1 MTAAQPAAPAL
12 SVRGL
17 SKTFVGQ
24 RALTDVD
31 LDVAPGEIRALV
43 GENGCGKSTLIKILA
58 GFHEPDPG
66 AVVTVAGEPLALGR
80 PGAGEAAGLRFVHQD
95 LGLVAGLDSVD
106 NLALGKGYRARR
118 AGFIDWAG
126 ERRAAQAALRRLGY
140 EIDLR
145 TPVGRLTISERTA
158 VAVARALWGSVGG
171 RPARAQRDGEPGS
184 ATSSASSSATMLV
197 LDEPTANLP
206 AAEAA
211 RLFALVRTVR
221 DAGVSVLFVSHHF
234 DEVFALADSVT
245 VLRDGRVVATRPVAG
260 LSEPELVELVIG
272 RPLEL
277 HEDLGLRSARADTV
291 LSARG
296 LHGRV
301 VAGVDL
307 DVHAGEVL
315 GVAGITGS
323 GREDLAGMLFG
334 GVPRSGTVKVAGR
347 EVPPQ
352 RPDRAIAAGMGLVP
366 AERHANAAFLAG
378 SLRENVT
385 MVDVR
390 RNVVGGL
397 LRHRRERSD
406 VVHWLERL
414 QVRPARSESAMAALS
429 GGNQQKVVL
438 ARWLRQD
445 PRVLVL
451 DDPTQ
456 GVDVGAKAEIHG
468 LIDAA
473 AANGTAV
480 LVLSSDHEELA
491 RLCHRVLVL
500 RSGVVTDELHPPALT
515 AERLTASTIG
525 SLSERV

>member
-1 MTAAQPAAPAL
+1 VVTQVSTAL

-24 RALTDVD
+24 RALVDVD

-58 GFHEPDPG
+58 GFHEPDAG
-66 AVVTVAGEPLALGR
+66 AAVSVAGEPLALGQ

-95 LGLVAGLDSVD
+95 LGLVAGLDGVD
-106 NLALGKGYRARR
+106 NLALGRGYRARR
-118 AGFIDWAG
+118 AGLIDWAG

-158 VAVARALWGSVGG
+158 VAVARALRGSVGG
-171 RPARAQRDGEPGS
+171 KPAQAQRDGDPG
-184 ATSSASSSATMLV
+184 AATMLV

-211 RLFALVRTVR
+211 RLFALVRSVR
-221 DAGVSVLFVSHHF
+221 DSGVSVLFVSHHF
-234 DEVFALADSVT
+234 DEVFALADTVT

-260 LSEPELVELVIG
+260 LTEPELVELVIG

-291 LSARG
+291 LSASGLRG
-296 LHGRV
+296 QV

-307 DVHAGEVL
+307 DLHAGEVL

-323 GREDLAGMLFG
+323 GREELAGMLFG
-334 GVPRSGTVKVAGR
+334 GLPRTGTVSVAGDV
-347 EVPPQ
+347 VPPR

-366 AERHANAAFLAG
+366 AERHANAAFLAA

-385 MVDVR
+385 LVDVR
-390 RNVVGGL
+390 RNVVAGL

-406 VVHWLERL
+406 VAHWLERL
-414 QVRPARSESAMAALS
+414 QVRPARSETAMAALS

-438 ARWLRQD
+438 ARWLRQE

-468 LIDAA
+468 LIDEA

-500 RSGVVTDELHPPALT
+500 RSGVVADELRPPALT
-515 AERLTASTIG
+515 AERLTAGTIG
-525 SLSERV
+525 TLQAT

>member
-1 MTAAQPAAPAL
+1 VRPAAPAL

-24 RALTDVD
+24 RALVDVD

-66 AVVTVAGEPLALGR
+66 AVVTVGGEPLTLGR

-95 LGLVAGLDSVD
+95 LGLVTGLDSVD
-106 NLALGKGYRARR
+106 NLALGQGYRARR
-118 AGFIDWAG
+118 AGLIDWAG
-126 ERRAAQAALRRLGY
+126 ERRAAQAG
-140 EIDLR
+140 
-145 TPVGRLTISERTA
+145 
-158 VAVARALWGSVGG
+158 
-171 RPARAQRDGEPGS
+171 
-184 ATSSASSSATMLV
+184 
-197 LDEPTANLP
+197 
-206 AAEAA
+206 

-221 DAGVSVLFVSHHF
+221 DSGVSVLFVSHHF

-245 VLRDGRVVATRPVAG
+245 VLRDGRVVDTRPVAG
-260 LSEPELVELVIG
+260 LTEPELVELVIG

-277 HEDLGLRSARADTV
+277 HEDLGLRSAREDTV

-323 GREDLAGMLFG
+323 GREELAAMLFG
-334 GVPRSGTVKVAGR
+334 GLPRTGTVTVAGSA
-347 EVPPQ
+347 VPAL

-366 AERHANAAFLAG
+366 AERHANAAFLAA

-385 MVDVR
+385 VVDMR
-390 RNVVGGL
+390 RNVVAGL
-397 LRHRRERSD
+397 LRRRRERSD
-406 VVHWLERL
+406 VAHWLDRL
-414 QVRPARSESAMAALS
+414 QVRPARTETAMAALS

-438 ARWLRQD
+438 ARWLRQS
-445 PRVLVL
+445 PSVLVL

-456 GVDVGAKAEIHG
+456 GVDIGAKTEIHG
-468 LIDAA
+468 LVDEAA
-473 AANGTAV
+473 ARGTAV
-480 LVLSSDHEELA
+480 LVLSSDHEELV

-500 RSGVVTDELHPPALT
+500 RSGAVSDELHPPALT

-525 SLSERV
+525 TLAGRA

>member
-1 MTAAQPAAPAL
+1 VTHVSTAL

-66 AVVTVAGEPLALGR
+66 ATVTVGGQPLTLGR
-80 PGAGEAAGLRFVHQD
+80 PGVGEAAGLRFVHQD
-95 LGLVAGLDSVD
+95 LGLVAGLDGVD
-106 NLALGKGYRARR
+106 NLALGRGYRARR
-118 AGFIDWAG
+118 GGVIDWAG
-126 ERRAAQAALRRLGY
+126 ERRAAQEALRRLGY

-158 VAVARALWGSVGG
+158 VAVARALGE
-171 RPARAQRDGEPGS
+171 RDGASGS
-184 ATSSASSSATMLV
+184 AGNSATMLV

-221 DAGVSVLFVSHHF
+221 DSGVSVLFVSHHF
-234 DEVFALADSVT
+234 DEVFALADTVT
-245 VLRDGRVVATRPVAG
+245 VLRDGGVVATRPVAG
-260 LSEPELVELVIG
+260 LGEPELVELVIG

-307 DVHAGEVL
+307 DLHAGEVL

-323 GREDLAGMLFG
+323 GREELAGMLFG
-334 GVPRSGTVKVAGR
+334 GVARAGTVSVAGR

-366 AERHANAAFLAG
+366 AERHANAAFLAA

-390 RNVVGGL
+390 RNVVAGL

-406 VVHWLERL
+406 VAHWLERL
-414 QVRPARSESAMAALS
+414 QVRPARSETAMAALS

-438 ARWLRQD
+438 ARWLRQE

-468 LIDAA
+468 LIDQA

-500 RSGVVTDELHPPALT
+500 RSGVVADELRPPALT
-515 AERLTASTIG
+515 AERLTAGTIG
-525 SLSERV
+525 TLQAT

>member
-1 MTAAQPAAPAL
+1 VTPAQPGPPPAL

-106 NLALGKGYRARR
+106 NLALGQGYRARR
-118 AGFIDWAG
+118 AGLIDWAG
-126 ERRAAQAALRRLGY
+126 ERRAAREALRRLGY
-140 EIDLR
+140 EVDVR

-158 VAVARALWGSVGG
+158 VAVARAL
-171 RPARAQRDGEPGS
+171 ARRDGAPG
-184 ATSSASSSATMLV
+184 AARMLV

-221 DAGVSVLFVSHHF
+221 DSGVPVLFVSHHF

-245 VLRDGRVVATRPVAG
+245 VLRDGRVVGTRPVAG
-260 LSEPELVELVIG
+260 LTEPELVELVIG

-277 HEDLGLRSARADTV
+277 HEDLGLRSARDRTV
-291 LSARG
+291 LTARG
-296 LHGRV
+296 LRGAV
-301 VAGVDL
+301 VDGVDL

-323 GREDLAGMLFG
+323 GREELAAMLFG
-334 GVPRSGTVKVAGR
+334 GVARSGTVSVEGR

-366 AERHANAAFLAG
+366 AERHANAAFLAA

-390 RNVVGGL
+390 RNVVAGL

-406 VVHWLERL
+406 VVSWLERL
-414 QVRPARSESAMAALS
+414 QVRPARSETAMAALS

-438 ARWLRQD
+438 ARWLRQE
-445 PRVLVL
+445 PRLLVL

-473 AANGTAV
+473 AAGGTAV

-525 SLSERV
+525 SLQAT

>member
-1 MTAAQPAAPAL
+1 VSTAL

-17 SKTFVGQ
+17 SKTVVGQ

-66 AVVTVAGEPLALGR
+66 ATVTVGGETLTLGR

-95 LGLVAGLDSVD
+95 LGLVAGLDGVD
-106 NLALGKGYRARR
+106 NLALGRGYRARR
-118 AGFIDWAG
+118 AGLIDWAG
-126 ERRAAQAALRRLGY
+126 ERRAAQEALRRLGY

-158 VAVARALWGSVGG
+158 VAVARAL
-171 RPARAQRDGEPGS
+171 AQRDGDAG
-184 ATSSASSSATMLV
+184 AATMLV

-221 DAGVSVLFVSHHF
+221 DSGVSVLFVSHHF
-234 DEVFALADSVT
+234 DEVFALADAVT

-296 LHGRV
+296 LRGRV

-323 GREDLAGMLFG
+323 GREELAGMLFG
-334 GVPRSGTVKVAGR
+334 GVPRSGTVSVAGH

-366 AERHANAAFLAG
+366 AERHANAAFLAA

-390 RNVVGGL
+390 RNVVAGL

-414 QVRPARSESAMAALS
+414 QVRPARSETAMAALS

-438 ARWLRQD
+438 ARWLRQE

-456 GVDVGAKAEIHG
+456 GVDIGAKAEIHG
-468 LIDAA
+468 LIDEA

-491 RLCHRVLVL
+491 RLCHRALVL
-500 RSGVVTDELHPPALT
+500 RSGVVADELRPPALT
-515 AERLTASTIG
+515 AERLTAGTIG
-525 SLSERV
+525 TLQAT